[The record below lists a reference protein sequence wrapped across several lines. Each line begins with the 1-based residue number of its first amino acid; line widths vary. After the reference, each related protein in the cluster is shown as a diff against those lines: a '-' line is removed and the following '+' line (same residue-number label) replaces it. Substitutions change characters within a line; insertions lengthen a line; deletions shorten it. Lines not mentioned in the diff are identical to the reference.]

1 MTKLLAVVAVSVF
14 AVSIFAQ
21 EPSTSPSRE
30 KAKENMERERSGWSE
45 KIDDELANLPEEV
58 QRRCR
63 DAKDKADALGRQIQ
77 AIKVDSLSPEE
88 LRARI
93 HELIANKKA
102 DADARIKQ
110 AMEKIEEYKSA
121 HRAEIEAAHANVR
134 ARIEAKKAELEA
146 KRAEIEKKI
155 AEKKEE
161 IAAKEKASK

>member
-14 AVSIFAQ
+14 AVSVFAQ
-21 EPSTSPSRE
+21 EPSNSPSRE
-30 KAKENMERERSGWSE
+30 KAEQNMVRERSGWSE
-45 KIDDELANLPEEV
+45 KIDDELANLPEDV

-63 DAKDKADALGRQIQ
+63 EAKEKADALGRQIQ

-88 LRARI
+88 LRAKI

-102 DADARIKQ
+102 DADARIKE

-121 HRAEIEAAHANVR
+121 HKAEIEAAHANVR

-155 AEKKEE
+155 AEKKAE
-161 IAAKEKASK
+161 IAAKEKASE